1 VFRKQ
6 FSEVEDA
13 CALAQAI
20 VDTVREPLIVL
31 DKDLRVV
38 AASRSFYVKFSADP
52 RDTQGKRFYELG
64 DREWDIPKLRL
75 LLEEIIPN
83 QSPMAEYEVE
93 HDFPRIG
100 RRVMLLNACIVR
112 YEKAH
117 TNILIGIEDITVQR
131 NLEGDK
137 DDLLRQKDVLLD
149 ELQHRVAN
157 SLQIIAALS

>member
-13 CALAQAI
+13 CALAQAM

-38 AASRSFYVKFSADP
+38 AASRSFYVKFAADP
-52 RDTQGKRFYELG
+52 RETRGKRIYELG
-64 DREWDIPKLRL
+64 DREWDIPKLRS
-75 LLEEIIPN
+75 LLEELIPN
-83 QSPMAEYEVE
+83 QSTMDGYEVE
-93 HDFPRIG
+93 HDFPRVG

-117 TNILIGIEDITVQR
+117 TNILLGIEDITVQR
-131 NLEGDK
+131 NLK
-137 DDLLRQKDVLLD
+137 RDDF
-149 ELQHRVAN
+149 
-157 SLQIIAALS
+157 SLNRFGIPKSVGF